1 MPDRAV
7 LDETRAA
14 CRAAL
19 GQADDLASLWTA
31 WRAGQPAL
39 REARQ
44 IFPGVRTFGDV
55 VPRLAVLKETLAS
68 AGYPAG
74 GGAFERFLIVAAA
87 EEAVDRLDALPVD
100 ERVKDLF
107 CQNFRMYAAPDK
119 LPEPFDL
126 ARASFITMGRIATL
140 SRFPAGQLDWEVS
153 GIPRSWLFKVPRR
166 SVPRLVSSIL
176 FELRGFKPAFFSH
189 INPNR
194 RNQGILLERE
204 SLRSYHRMARSMERQ
219 PEVRG
224 LITASWLHSPDT
236 FTVSPHLAWLNKVF
250 LENGGHVLPL
260 GPADIDSGV
269 LHRSPERQQAYDAGT
284 FTPTEAL
291 VIWPRAAMLAW
302 AAGHEELRD
311 DPPSSR
317 QGAGGRGVKP
327 NPALVMQE
335 ARA

>member
-1 MPDRAV
+1 MPDTAA
-7 LDETRAA
+7 LDQTRAA

-19 GQADDLASLWTA
+19 EQAPDLAPLWTA
-31 WRAGQPAL
+31 WRAGQPDL
-39 REARQ
+39 QESREML
-44 IFPGVRTFGDV
+44 PGVRTFGDV
-55 VPRLAVLKETLAS
+55 VPRLAARKETLS
-68 AGYPAG
+68 RAGYPVG

-87 EEAVDRLDALPVD
+87 VDAVDRLAALPVD
-100 ERVKDLF
+100 ERVQDLF
-107 CQNFRMYAAPDK
+107 CQNFQMYAAPDR

-126 ARASFITMGRIATL
+126 ARASFVAMGRIATL

-153 GIPRSWLFKVPRR
+153 GIPRSWLLKVPRR

-176 FELRGFKPAFFSH
+176 FELRGFQPAFFSH

-219 PEVRG
+219 PGIRG

-236 FTVSPHLAWLNKVF
+236 FAVSPHLAWLNRVF
-250 LENGGHVLPL
+250 VENGGHVLSL

-291 VIWPRAAMLAW
+291 VIWPRAAILAW

-311 DPPSSR
+311 EPK
-317 QGAGGRGVKP
+317 VKAK
-327 NPALVMQE
+327 PALVMRE

>member
-1 MPDRAV
+1 VPDTAR

-14 CRAAL
+14 CRGAL
-19 GQADDLASLWTA
+19 EHAGDLAPLWVA

-39 REARQ
+39 TESRR
-44 IFPGVRTFGDV
+44 ILPGVRTFGDV
-55 VPRLAVLKETLAS
+55 VPRLAVLKETLAQ
-68 AGYPAG
+68 AGYPVG

-87 EEAVDRLDALPVD
+87 ADAIDRLAALPVD

-107 CQNFRMYAAPDK
+107 CQNFLMYAVPDK

-126 ARASFITMGRIATL
+126 SRASFITMGRIATV

-153 GIPRSWLFKVPRR
+153 GIPRSWLLKVPPR
-166 SVPRLVSSIL
+166 SLPRLVSSIL
-176 FELRGFKPAFFSH
+176 FELRGFQPAYFSH

-219 PEVRG
+219 PEIRG

-250 LENGGHVLPL
+250 VENGGHVLSL

-284 FTPTEAL
+284 FKPTEAL

-311 DPPSSR
+311 EPR
-317 QGAGGRGVKP
+317 VKVK
-327 NPALVMQE
+327 PALVMQE